1 MLPARERGESF
12 AEYMG
17 WAAKIA
23 NPFARAPEENR
34 AGSPAT
40 LPEQRVGSGAVR
52 GGLAAVGGH
61 PRDFRFEQ
69 GDAFVEFGLRVGAE
83 ILGREVRC
91 RVSFGA
97 RAIGFFHLVA
107 PSGRSGLL
115 SIGKA
120 GIWRSHVVNATS
132 IRGIAVMVA
141 GSGNT
146 LPESMT
152 AIVFDTPGAPDVLAP
167 GTVPLP
173 RLRPDDV
180 LIKVAYAGVNRPD
193 CLQRAGAYPPP
204 PGASPLLGLEVSGEI
219 VAVGTEVPREMIGQF
234 VAALTPGGGYA
245 EYCAAHWQHTLPVP
259 EGMLLSEAAA
269 LPETLFTVWHNLF
282 ERGLARDGESVL
294 IHGGTSGI
302 GTTAIMLAKA
312 FGMQVIVTCGDTAKC
327 AAATRIGAD
336 LAINYREAD
345 FVEAVLAHTGGKGV
359 NVVLDMVSG
368 DYVPR
373 NLKCLAEDGR
383 HVTIAVLGGAKAD
396 INMAVVM
403 MRRLTLTGSTLR
415 PRSDSFK
422 AALADEI
429 ADNAWPLFCDGEL
442 SPVMDM
448 TFPLAEAAAAHARME
463 AGAHVG
469 KIVLEVAG
477 G

>member
-1 MLPARERGESF
+1 MRCDLAV
-12 AEYMG
+12 MG
-17 WAAKIA
+17 
-23 NPFARAPEENR
+23 RD
-34 AGSPAT
+34 
-40 LPEQRVGSGAVR
+40 
-52 GGLAAVGGH
+52 
-61 PRDFRFEQ
+61 PRNFRFEQ
-69 GDAFVEFGLRVGAE
+69 GNPVVQLGLRVWAE
-83 ILGREVRC
+83 VFAYEATR
-91 RVSFGA
+91 RVSAGPW
-97 RAIGFFHLVA
+97 AIGFFHYMA
-107 PSGRSGLL
+107 ASGGSGLL
-115 SIGKA
+115 SIGET
-120 GIWRSHVVNATS
+120 GIRAANAVNGSAS
-132 IRGIAVMVA
+132 RGNWVTIAA
-141 GSGNT
+141 NGAELPET
-146 LPESMT
+146 LPETMQ
-152 AIVFDTPGAPDVLAP
+152 AVGFDAPGGPDVLQLHTA
-167 GTVPLP
+167 PLP

-180 LIKVAYAGVNRPD
+180 LIRVAYAGVNRPD
-193 CLQRAGAYPPP
+193 CLQRAGMYPAP
-204 PGASPLLGLEVSGEI
+204 PGASPLLGLEVAGEV
-219 VAVGTEVPREMIGQF
+219 VAVGREVPREMIGQF

-245 EYCAAHWQHTLPVP
+245 EYCAAHWQHCLPVP
-259 EGMLLSEAAA
+259 EGMLLADAAA

-302 GTTAIMLAKA
+302 GTMAIMLAKA

-345 FVEAVLAHTGGKGV
+345 FVEAVLAHTGGRGV

-368 DYVPR
+368 DYVAK

-422 AALADEI
+422 SALADEI
-429 ADNAWPLFCDGEL
+429 ADNAWPLFVDGEL

-463 AGAHVG
+463 AGAHIG